1 MHEEI
6 FTIVE
11 LAKKQK
17 EFFYKNQIKFTPSIF
32 VEKNNRVAAIINSPT
47 QEANDAF

>member
-32 VEKNNRVAAIINSPT
+32 VEKKKRLSTIIMK
-47 QEANDAF
+47 EILVRL